1 LLRKSLCRFPH
12 MWIKEGGM
20 DLALHGY
27 VPLNVNEVN
36 LNQVKKK
43 KECVWNGT
51 DQTSE
56 KIPVAW
62 CTLKSC
68 GHFSVQSQFS
78 TLNSTWR

>member
-1 LLRKSLCRFPH
+1 

-43 KECVWNGT
+43 KKNVCGME
-51 DQTSE
+51 Q
-56 KIPVAW
+56 IRPVKRY
-62 CTLKSC
+62 L
-68 GHFSVQSQFS
+68 
-78 TLNSTWR
+78 